1 MKIVFLTSYSVS
13 HIIPIRG
20 LIRDL
25 KDKDC
30 DILCFVHSNNVR
42 YCIEN
47 DIPYIEYPNNY
58 WNKKHRKESEEKS
71 IKVKMYEEKRDFVK
85 TYNAFLEQ
93 DSIGIYNYYNDVAEY
108 IEDIIDHFRPNIVF
122 RDSTDIY
129 WMKLKIKKKYS
140 HIKTVGYITN
150 NLYSWE
156 FLLNSYDY
164 VLPIFLGIINF
175 MPILSI
181 NYLKNFKKNIENIY
195 KNISLELNED
205 YIRPFYQYDPQEEL
219 NIVFSQEILQ
229 PRYVN
234 RNDIIIYPPSSND
247 FKIESNIPNDIQ
259 EYCKNAN
266 VIYISTGSF
275 MSREIDYYREILRVI
290 NDRLN
295 EFKVIISGGKATDKI
310 QSLVNEM
317 KLKDS
322 VLVKRH
328 VPQLYILNHSS
339 LFITSGGMNSI
350 KESIYYKVP
359 MIIFPISS
367 EQRLNG
373 LIVEKLKIGVST
385 YKLPS
390 PIDYFDKNLELIIN
404 NNLKKNYTD
413 LELNYD
419 NTCITKEIFLRLGI
433 NTI

>member
-1 MKIVFLTSYSVS
+1 MKILFLTSYSVS

-20 LIRDL
+20 LIRYL
-25 KDKDC
+25 KDKKC
-30 DILCFVHSNNVR
+30 DILCFVHSNNVG

-58 WNKKHRKESEEKS
+58 WNKKHRKKYEEKS
-71 IKVKMYEEKRDFVK
+71 IKVKMYEEKKDFIK
-85 TYNAFLEQ
+85 TYDAFLEQ

-108 IEDIIDHFRPNIVF
+108 IEDKIDNFQPNIVF

-129 WMKLKIKKKYS
+129 WMKLKTKNKYS
-140 HIKTVGYITN
+140 HIKTIGYITN
-150 NLYSWE
+150 NLYSWK
-156 FLLNSYDY
+156 FLMNSYDY

-175 MPILSI
+175 LPILPI
-181 NYLKNFKKNIENIY
+181 DYLKNFKNNLENIY
-195 KNISLELNED
+195 KNISLELKED

-219 NIVFSQEILQ
+219 NIVFSHEILQ
-229 PRYVN
+229 PRYIN
-234 RNDIIIYPPSSND
+234 RNDIIIYPPSIND
-247 FKIESNIPNDIQ
+247 FKIESNISNDIQ
-259 EYCKNAN
+259 EYCKNNN

-275 MSREIDYYREILRVI
+275 MSREIDYYKEILKVI
-290 NDRLN
+290 NDKLN
-295 EFKVIISGGKATDKI
+295 NFKVIISGGKSTDKI
-310 QSLVNEM
+310 QSLVNEI

-328 VPQLYILNHSS
+328 VPQLYILKHSS

-390 PIDYFDKNLELIIN
+390 PIEYFQNNLDLIIN
-404 NNLKKNYTD
+404 SNLSKNYID
-413 LELNYD
+413 LKLNYD
-419 NTCITKEIFLRLGI
+419 NTDTIKEIFSRLGI
-433 NTI
+433 DTI